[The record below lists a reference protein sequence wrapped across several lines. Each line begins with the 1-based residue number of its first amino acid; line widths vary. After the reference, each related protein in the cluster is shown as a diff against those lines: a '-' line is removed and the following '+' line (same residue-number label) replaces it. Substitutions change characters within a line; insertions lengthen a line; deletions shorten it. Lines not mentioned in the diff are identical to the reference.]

1 MGDIE
6 LEGVDLQTW
15 GKWMLEAIKKIRSQK
30 QRPSAERIIH
40 AIRQH
45 HNFHEDV
52 IAEALDQ
59 SVKSGTVLK
68 VFNKGQS
75 TYKDPG
81 GVPIRQLNLA
91 KCSDLSRVVVKAAR
105 ELGERDGS
113 SLKSIERHIQ
123 LTYELE
129 VPPNIDLGSVL
140 RLSTK
145 RAIAR
150 GQLVKRGNN
159 FKPVEEV
166 GCNSARKRNDLLRKD
181 QKLSNLSGSFVKVRE
196 IESLRIFK
204 IFIKTAYVYL
214 YNAN

>member
-1 MGDIE
+1 MRKMGDKE
-6 LEGVDLQTW
+6 LEGVDLETW

-59 SVKSGTVLK
+59 SVKNGTVLK

-81 GVPIRQLNLA
+81 GVPVRQLNLA
-91 KCSDLSRVVVKAAR
+91 KSSDLSKVIVKAAR

-123 LTYELE
+123 LTYELD
-129 VPPNIDLGSVL
+129 VPPNIDFSTVL

-150 GQLVKRGNN
+150 GQLIKKGNN
-159 FKPVEEV
+159 FKPVEELPT
-166 GCNSARKRNDLLRKD
+166 GSTKRRNDSPKKD
-181 QKLSNLSGSFVKVRE
+181 QKSESVVKV
-196 IESLRIFK
+196 SLNCI
-204 IFIKTAYVYL
+204 
-214 YNAN
+214 

>member
-1 MGDIE
+1 MGDNQ
-6 LEGVDLQTW
+6 LEGVDLDTW
-15 GKWMLEAIKKIRSQK
+15 GKWMLEAIKKIRTQK

-59 SVKSGTVLK
+59 SVKIGTVLK

-91 KCSDLSRVVVKAAR
+91 KTSDLSKVIVKAAR

-113 SLKSIERHIQ
+113 SLKSIEKHIQ
-123 LTYELE
+123 LTYELDI
-129 VPPNIDLGSVL
+129 PPNIDLSSVL

-150 GQLVKRGNN
+150 GHLVKKGNN
-159 FKPVEEV
+159 FKAVEEV
-166 GCNSARKRNDLLRKD
+166 VSSARKKYDSPKKD
-181 QKLSNLSGSFVKVRE
+181 QKFDFNSTLIKVCSFLKMYC
-196 IESLRIFK
+196 LC
-204 IFIKTAYVYL
+204 
-214 YNAN
+214 

>member
-1 MGDIE
+1 MGDSE
-6 LEGVDLQTW
+6 LEGVDLETW
-15 GKWMLEAIKKIRSQK
+15 GKWMLEAIKKIRLQK

-59 SVKSGTVLK
+59 SVKIGTVLK

-91 KCSDLSRVVVKAAR
+91 KCSDLSRVVVRAAR

-113 SLKSIERHIQ
+113 TLKAIEKYIQ
-123 LTYELE
+123 LTYE
-129 VPPNIDLGSVL
+129 IDIPHNVDLSNVL

-150 GQLVKRGNN
+150 GQLIKKGNN
-159 FKPVEEV
+159 FKAVEEV
-166 GCNSARKRNDLLRKD
+166 AGNSKKKSDPFKRS
-181 QKLSNLSGSFVKVRE
+181 QKTFSIESATPKVRLGSNLNVM
-196 IESLRIFK
+196 
-204 IFIKTAYVYL
+204 
-214 YNAN
+214 